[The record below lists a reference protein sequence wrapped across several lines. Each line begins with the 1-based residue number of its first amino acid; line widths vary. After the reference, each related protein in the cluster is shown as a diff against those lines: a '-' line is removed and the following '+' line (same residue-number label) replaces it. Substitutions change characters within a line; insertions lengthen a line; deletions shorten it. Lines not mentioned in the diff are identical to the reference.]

1 MREYAKYI
9 ILKLVLSIM
18 VWEEALEAIRPD
30 IEEKGFFHWDKSF
43 QDFKAEYGIDAQ
55 QKAPF
60 YLSLDFWRLQR
71 KELLQNNWYVIRF
84 GRGSFG
90 IFSEDQFPKPYLELN
105 PDDFEEITCRP
116 VTRFKNLRRA
126 FKNLDWGLKAAENTL
141 LELARFYGVY
151 EVLTEFLDD
160 TSEFQIGPRGGM
172 TQSFDLFFKRRDDT
186 VTRLGY
192 NGQVE
197 LDYTIWTESRVLV
210 FEAKSISRGGLD
222 VGWHKLAYPA
232 HRFYTQKINNG
243 LKVNPVY
250 FLRTIYEGVNT
261 VLIFLFREIEFQD
274 GGVILNDRGAWE
286 PLKVFRVDIDALDRE
301 LREGIH
307 L

>member
-1 MREYAKYI
+1 
-9 ILKLVLSIM
+9 M

-30 IEEKGFFHWDKSF
+30 IEEKGYFHWDKSF

-71 KELLQNNWYVIRF
+71 PELHQNKWFVIRF

-90 IFSEDQFPKPYLELN
+90 IFSEDQFPKPYLELSA
-105 PDDFEEITCRP
+105 EGAEGITCKPNATFR
-116 VTRFKNLRRA
+116 KLRYA
-126 FKNLDWGLKAAENTL
+126 FKNLDWRLKAAENTL

-151 EVLTEFLDD
+151 EVLTEYLDG
-160 TSEFQIGPRGGM
+160 TSDYQIGPRGGM
-172 TQSFDLFFKRRDDT
+172 TQRFDLYFKRRDDT
-186 VTRLGY
+186 HTQFEY

-210 FEAKSISRGGLD
+210 FEAKSVSRGGLD

-232 HRFYTQKINNG
+232 HRFYNQTINHG

-274 GGVILNDRGAWE
+274 DGVILNDRGAWE